1 MLRSLIVATL
11 LAFSAPAM
19 AQPLTD
25 HPQIEAL
32 ALKLKGN
39 PGMAADAP
47 SGGPQAKPMGL
58 MDPGPAKATRA
69 GWNSYAMGV
78 CIAAIT
84 GGEQYIAA
92 LATTGEAMVTQ
103 STYALGIVAANCA
116 SGKTF
121 WVYVENDL
129 TTITAI
135 GSYPR

>member
-1 MLRSLIVATL
+1 MRALIVAL
-11 LAFSAPAM
+11 LLGLSAQAM
-19 AQPLTD
+19 AQPMTD
-25 HPQIEAL
+25 YPQIEAL

-47 SGGPQAKPMGL
+47 TGGPQAKPVAL
-58 MDPGPAKATRA
+58 LDPGPAKAVRA
-69 GWNSYAMGV
+69 GWNPYSMAV

-92 LATTGEAMVTQ
+92 QATTGEAMVTQ

-121 WVYVENDL
+121 WVYVESDL
-129 TTITAI
+129 STITAI